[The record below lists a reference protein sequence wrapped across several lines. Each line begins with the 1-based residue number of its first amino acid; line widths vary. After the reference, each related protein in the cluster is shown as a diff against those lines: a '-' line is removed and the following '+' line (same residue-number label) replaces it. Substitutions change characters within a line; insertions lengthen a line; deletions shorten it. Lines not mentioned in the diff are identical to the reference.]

1 MLCYDQG
8 LISDEEFLLLLDF
21 YKSFNLSF
29 PYYSYPPFEPE
40 ELEDHECLAEFCVR
54 KRDITL
60 LAEALQIP
68 DWIVC
73 SQRRKAEGTEALCML
88 LKRFV
93 YPTRYSDMIPR
104 FSRPVPVLSMVTN
117 ELLDQIYAL
126 HSHRIITW
134 NPTILDPPSLE
145 RYAQAIS
152 VRGSPLQNCFGFID
166 GTVRLIARP
175 DKHQR
180 IVYKKKGGF
189 TP

>member
-1 MLCYDQG
+1 M
-8 LISDEEFLLLLDF
+8 
-21 YKSFNLSF
+21 
-29 PYYSYPPFEPE
+29 
-40 ELEDHECLAEFCVR
+40 EDHECLAEFRVR

-73 SQRRKAEGTEALCML
+73 SQRSKAEGTEALCML

-145 RYAQAIS
+145 RYAQTIS
-152 VRGSPLQNCFGFID
+152 ERGWPLQNCFGFID
-166 GTVRLIARP
+166 GTVRPIARP

-180 IVYKKKGGF
+180 ILYKKKGVQALKF
-189 TP
+189 QSLALPIWSCW